1 MIHSFRAARPSW
13 GHAKACGGLGSCPG
27 DSCAVGAVGAVGA
40 DGLPSGA
47 ASSGG
52 TGRGGGSA
60 CGPYSAC
67 GAGSGAGDEARRGTV
82 EAGRRAVMAG
92 RWCAGRGAA
101 CRAEGLAAAS
111 GALGGGAPRGRPRGA
126 PGRAGP
132 GGGPGAGELRG
143 SGRGPWCAGDRGV
156 RDRLPSPADHLR
168 TGARH
173 GGQGG
178 TGGRR
183 AGGRRGGAGPLPL
196 PVGLSALGA
205 AARGPLSRSPVTAAA
220 VDAAG
225 RAVPA
230 APGVRGARRAHALRA
245 RLPRRGHPAA
255 DGRGAGGGIPLGPAP
270 AGSPGPVRVG
280 RVTRSSGSRPAS
292 TRGSPRPAHPL
303 WQGKKGRAFSPGRRA
318 GPWRR
323 PPR

>member
-1 MIHSFRAARPSW
+1 MIHPFRAARPSW
-13 GHAKACGGLGSCPG
+13 GHAKACGGVGSCPG
-27 DSCAVGAVGAVGA
+27 DSCAVGA
-40 DGLPSGA
+40 DGLSSGVT
-47 ASSGG
+47 SSGG

-60 CGPYSAC
+60 RGAYSAC
-67 GAGSGAGDEARRGTV
+67 GAGSGAGDEVRRGTV
-82 EAGRRAVMAG
+82 EAGRETVAAERGAVMAG
-92 RWCAGRGAA
+92 RRCAGRGAA

-111 GALGGGAPRGRPRGA
+111 GTLGGGAPRGRPRGA

-156 RDRLPSPADHLR
+156 RDRLPSPAHHLR

-178 TGGRR
+178 AGGRR

-205 AARGPLSRSPVTAAA
+205 AARGPLSRSAVTAAA

-230 APGVRGARRAHALRA
+230 APGVRSARRAHALRA

-255 DGRGAGGGIPLGPAP
+255 DRRGAGGGIPLGPDP
-270 AGSPGPVRVG
+270 AGSPGSV
-280 RVTRSSGSRPAS
+280 RVTRSSG
-292 TRGSPRPAHPL
+292 PRPAPPL
-303 WQGKKGRAFSPGRRA
+303 WQWKGRAVSPGRRA

-323 PPR
+323 PLR